1 MRIYTV
7 YESSDLMS
15 TVIPIKEG
23 FNWAAFILS
32 LLWAVYNRL
41 WVWAVL
47 IAVANGC
54 LTWFLF
60 LSRGDFVAQTT
71 AFMALAVIIGWMS
84 NDVKRKSLVK
94 RGFKEAAIL
103 LADGKKTAIAR
114 YVVMATDRK
123 VNTPRNRAGGPW

>member
-15 TVIPIKEG
+15 NVIPIKEG
-23 FNWAAFILS
+23 FNWIAFIFS
-32 LLWAVYNRL
+32 FLWAIYNRL
-41 WVWAVL
+41 WIWAVF
-47 IAVANGC
+47 IVVANVC
-54 LTWFLF
+54 LVWFLS
-60 LSRGDFVAQTT
+60 LSRGDLAVQTT
-71 AFMALAVIIGWMS
+71 VFFGLTLIIGWMS

-114 YVVMATDRK
+114 YAIMATDRNFNK
-123 VNTPRNRAGGPW
+123 LQNRAGGPW